1 LLARIPKLLLRIAF
15 GLVLVLA
22 VLAFA
27 LWTNPPE
34 ILRVGA
40 NYSAKIVCSNVFL
53 AGRDPDE
60 VLRTDVQAPGV
71 ALLRLM
77 QVSVDR
83 QRRVV
88 RAGLLGFIGDGLAV
102 ARPGTGCAVVP
113 DRNLAFALHIGAVPA
128 HRAPAH
134 PADAHTGAAVAAPV
148 PPAAAPTSATAVAA
162 TGTGTG
168 TGTGTDA
175 NADTGTNADSRT
187 FADPGADPDAGAAW
201 PEGSAVATS
210 AALDRLLADDTLA
223 GPGVRA
229 IVVVDHGRIVA
240 ERYVSGFSATTPL
253 LGWSMTKSVVAGLV
267 GMLVKDGRLTLDQT
281 AGWPAPDGG
290 RERIRIADLLAM
302 SSGLRFNE
310 GYGAVSDVTRML
322 YLQPDMAGFARGQPL
337 VHPAGEFWSYSS
349 GTANI
354 LSRIVQDAAG
364 PLGAAYPTEK
374 LFKPLGMASATMET
388 DEDGTLVGSSY
399 MYATARDWARY
410 GLFLLQDGVWRGQ
423 EMLPRGYVAMM
434 ASPVA
439 ASDGQYGH
447 GLVWLWGSDAVT
459 PGKNP
464 DADFGIPSDTFWMEG
479 HDGQITA
486 IIPSRQLLIVRL
498 GLTPARQRYSAQPL
512 VKALL
517 DATRR

>member
-1 LLARIPKLLLRIAF
+1 MKWFKVIQRIGIALALALL
-15 GLVLVLA
+15 

-27 LWTNPPE
+27 LWIKPPE

-40 NYSAKIVCSNVFL
+40 NYSAQIVCSNVFL
-53 AGRDPDE
+53 AGRDPNE

-71 ALLRLM
+71 ALLHLM
-77 QVSVDR
+77 RVSVDR
-83 QRRVV
+83 ERRVV

-113 DRNLAFALHIGAVPA
+113 DGNLDFATHIGTNPA
-128 HRAPAH
+128 QPV
-134 PADAHTGAAVAAPV
+134 TSSSGSAVAAPRLS
-148 PPAAAPTSATAVAA
+148 PGGPGSAFTSADA
-162 TGTGTG
+162 
-168 TGTGTDA
+168 GTDA
-175 NADTGTNADSRT
+175 GAGTGI
-187 FADPGADPDAGAAW
+187 GADW
-201 PEGSAVATS
+201 PEGNTVATT
-210 AALDRLLADDTLA
+210 ATLDRLLADDALA
-223 GPGVRA
+223 GPGMRA
-229 IVVVDHGRIVA
+229 IVVVDHGHIVA
-240 ERYVSGFSATTPL
+240 ERYATGFSATTPL

-267 GMLVKDGRLTLDQT
+267 GLLVKEGRLALDQP
-281 AGWPAPDGG
+281 AGWPAADGG

-322 YLQPDMAGFARGQPL
+322 YLQPDMAGFARAQPL
-337 VHPAGEFWSYSS
+337 EHPAGEFWSYSS

-354 LSRIVQDAAG
+354 LSRLIQDAAG
-364 PLGAAYPTEK
+364 KLGAAYPTEK
-374 LFKPLGMASATMET
+374 LFKPLGMTSATMET

-410 GLFLLQDGVWRGQ
+410 GLFLQQDGVWQGQ
-423 EMLPRGYVAMM
+423 ELLPRGYVALM

-439 ASDGQYGH
+439 SSGGEYGH

-464 DADFGIPSDTFWMEG
+464 DAAFGIPADTFWMEG
-479 HDGQITA
+479 HDGQSTA
-486 IIPSRQLLIVRL
+486 IIPSRQLVIVRL
-498 GLTPARQRYSAQPL
+498 GLTPAHDHYQPQPL